1 LLLLVVDD
9 DLEPSNFAFRFAKEI
24 FVSVRIEDFS
34 KHFLDPF

>member
-9 DLEPSNFAFRFAKEI
+9 DLEPSDFAFRFAKEI
-24 FVSVRIEDFS
+24 FVPVRIEDSS